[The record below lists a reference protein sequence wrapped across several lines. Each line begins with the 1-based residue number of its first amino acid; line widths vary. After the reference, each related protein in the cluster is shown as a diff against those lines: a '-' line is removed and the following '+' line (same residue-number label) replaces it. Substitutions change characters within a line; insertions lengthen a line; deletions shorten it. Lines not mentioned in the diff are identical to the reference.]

1 MKTFA
6 LWRGLRLCFAA
17 IAALTCLGQPARAQE
32 ASRTAD
38 APAPPAASLAG
49 EYVLSQ
55 MELVAGI
62 RLNEDGTFQYGLTV
76 GALDERAQGRWE
88 AAGNRIKLTSE
99 PRPVA
104 PTITPAKIETA
115 PGKPFAIRVVAPNG
129 HEVAGIDL
137 RIEFDSG
144 DPLDSYMAGEPWS
157 LPAGERRVPRFV
169 TFNWASYRLQS
180 SRLPLDAKAGS
191 VAVFT
196 LTPNDFGVIDLSDA
210 PAEIVGDTLILHR
223 AEGEMRFKRTR
234 R

>member
-1 MKTFA
+1 M
-6 LWRGLRLCFAA
+6 A
-17 IAALTCLGQPARAQE
+17 IALASCPGQLAWAQE
-32 ASRTAD
+32 APHTAD
-38 APAPPAASLAG
+38 APAVASPAG

-104 PTITPAKIETA
+104 PTITPARVEA
-115 PGKPFAIRVVAPNG
+115 SPGEPFTMRVLAPNG
-129 HEVAGIDL
+129 HDVPGVDL

-144 DPLDSYMAGEPWS
+144 EPLDSYLAGGPWS
-157 LPAGERRVPRFV
+157 LPDGERRVPRFV
-169 TFNWASYRLQS
+169 TFSWMSYRLQS
-180 SRLPLDAKAGS
+180 GRLPLDAKAGS
-191 VAVFT
+191 VAIFT
-196 LTPNDFGVIDLSDA
+196 LTPNDFGVIDLGDA

-223 AEGEMRFKRTR
+223 AEGEMRFKRTAR
-234 R
+234 